1 VPTVT
6 SVIRQES
13 AERLYLRALSLE
25 PKSPIA
31 LCSLASIRYAVSQDF
46 DSAVELYEGALA
58 VDPQHVP
65 TLCNYGML
73 YYQHLVSFT
82 CIVGLF
88 YLYSRSLYLYS
99 RSLCTACCAIN
110 MFRTVQNRE
119 RERER

>member
-1 VPTVT
+1 MPTVT

-88 YLYSRSLYLYS
+88 YLYSRSLL
-99 RSLCTACCAIN
+99 L
-110 MFRTVQNRE
+110 V
-119 RERER
+119 

>member
-1 VPTVT
+1 MFRVCGRIPHPLNDAPSPCGLSHIRTSLCTLDCVCGDVSVPSVT

-13 AERLYLRALSLE
+13 AEQLYLRALSLE

-73 YYQHLVSFT
+73 YYQHLVSLL
-82 CIVGLF
+82 V
-88 YLYSRSLYLYS
+88 
-99 RSLCTACCAIN
+99 
-110 MFRTVQNRE
+110 
-119 RERER
+119 